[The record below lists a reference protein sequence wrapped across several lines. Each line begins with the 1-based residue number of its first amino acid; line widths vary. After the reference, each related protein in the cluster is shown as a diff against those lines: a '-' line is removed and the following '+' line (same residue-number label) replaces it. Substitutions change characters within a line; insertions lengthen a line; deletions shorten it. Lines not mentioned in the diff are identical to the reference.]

1 MNATHTAQRLLSLL
15 PAIYREDPLLGRY
28 LLAFEQV
35 LLGLERTIDEIG
47 TLFDPLTTREEF
59 LPWLSSWMAFTLRA
73 DLDVQQQR
81 AFLARVIPLYRRRGT
96 RQNLQELLSIF
107 TRGIPTVTET
117 TSEME
122 IGEASTLGVDTF
134 IGGGPPHYF
143 RVTVRLPK
151 AEPEAQLRQS
161 GIARALIDLEKPA
174 HTYYD
179 LDVVFPTMQIGK
191 TSTIGVDTLLGIG
204 TES

>member
-107 TRGIPTVTET
+107 TRGIPTITET
-117 TSEME
+117 TTEME

-151 AEPEAQLRQS
+151 AESEAQLRQS
-161 GIARALIDLEKPA
+161 AIARALIDLEKPA